1 MGLGLGASI
10 TSGGYVPFSPD
21 NISNMLLWFQSNS
34 SSVSNLLTAKFSDDG
49 TEYSPV
55 RTDGNLTDGDRIQR
69 WGGQGSTAFDFFIN
83 VAVDMPRFEADAG
96 EGLSF
101 PAGKYMDLVEAGST
115 TDDTI
120 DLTGAFTVF
129 IRCKPTNFDTSRAL
143 LGQTASAQEFIRLGA
158 SGALG
163 INKSV
168 RLKIDNNNVDFSEST
183 NTIATDEYISIL
195 IERDSSNVCKMY
207 VYSDTYKATASG
219 TQWGGATTQ
228 SGTATFDN
236 LSSTEDD
243 SQNFVGFISHVI
255 VYSKQITAAE
265 RTELFSYV
273 K

>member
-1 MGLGLGASI
+1 MLGLGNSI
-10 TSGGYVPFSPD
+10 VSGGYVPFSPD
-21 NISNMLLWFQSNS
+21 DISNILLWFQSNS
-34 SSVSNLLTAKFSDDG
+34 NLTSNLLTAKFNSANV
-49 TEYSPV
+49 EYDPV

-69 WGGQGSTAFDFFIN
+69 WGGQGGTAFDFFIN
-83 VAVDMPRFEADAG
+83 VSTDMPRFEADAG

-101 PAGKYMDLVEAGST
+101 PAGKYMDLVEAGTT

-120 DLTGAFTVF
+120 DFTGAFTVF
-129 IRCKPTNFDTSRAL
+129 IRCKPTNLDTSRAL
-143 LGQTASAQEFIRLGA
+143 LGQSASAQEFIRIGA
-158 SGALG
+158 SGAAG
-163 INKSV
+163 MNKSV
-168 RLKIDNNNVDFSEST
+168 RLKIDNNNVDFTEST
-183 NTIATDEYISIL
+183 NTISTSEYISIL

-243 SQNFVGFISHVI
+243 TQNFVGFISHVI

>member
-10 TSGGYVPFSPD
+10 TSGGYVSFSPD

-83 VAVDMPRFEADAG
+83 NSTDMPRFEADAD

-101 PAGKYMDLVEAGST
+101 PAGKYMDLVEAGTT

-129 IRCKPTNFDTSRAL
+129 IRCKPTNLDTSRAL
-143 LGQTASAQEFIRLGA
+143 LGQSGTQQEFVRIGA
-158 SGALG
+158 SSASGL
-163 INKSV
+163 NKSV
-168 RLKIDNNNVDFSEST
+168 RLKIDNNNVDFAEST
-183 NTIATDEYISIL
+183 NTISTSEYISIL

-207 VYSDTYKATASG
+207 VYSDTYKDTASG

-236 LSSTEDD
+236 LAATEDD
-243 SQNFVGFISHVI
+243 THNFVGFISHAI